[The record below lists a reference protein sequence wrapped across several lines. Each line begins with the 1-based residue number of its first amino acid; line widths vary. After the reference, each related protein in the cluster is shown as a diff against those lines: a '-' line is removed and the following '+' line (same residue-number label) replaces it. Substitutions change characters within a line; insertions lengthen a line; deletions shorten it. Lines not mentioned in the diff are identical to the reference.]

1 MESCRSGLADTRF
14 RIPAATPFPAME
26 RGKNCFPM
34 GEFSHGMT
42 AADLNVF
49 QHVQRF
55 PEFVRGSGACQPR
68 EFVGQQDKIPVS
80 GEHQALPADF
90 HHGDVGMGC
99 QDFDFVGV
107 QQVAHRFR
115 RGAEAVFPG
124 AEQIVRFL
132 KGSDGGQI
140 LVGGDAQGR
149 VIDVFPGKEGSQIVL
164 AGFCGELRFAVD
176 DEVRS

>member
-1 MESCRSGLADTRF
+1 
-14 RIPAATPFPAME
+14 
-26 RGKNCFPM
+26 M
-34 GEFSHGMT
+34 GEFSHEMT

-90 HHGDVGMGC
+90 HHGDVGMRC

-115 RGAEAVFPG
+115 RGAEAVG
-124 AEQIVRFL
+124 RQALAERAASEAKF
-132 KGSDGGQI
+132 
-140 LVGGDAQGR
+140 
-149 VIDVFPGKEGSQIVL
+149 VL
-164 AGFCGELRFAVD
+164 IAERKTQEEA
-176 DEVRS
+176 